1 MVSEGYG
8 HIGRIVTVDL
18 SSGKLSSERTSKYAS
33 TVLGGRGI
41 NARILFHE
49 TIASTKPLSPENPL
63 IFGTGP
69 LVGTTCPSSGRVTI
83 TAKSPVTG
91 LYGESNVGGEWGPEL
106 KFAGYD
112 HLVVRGA
119 SEKPVYLL
127 INDES
132 VEIRDARQVWGLDT
146 SKTREFLVES
156 VGDPEAKVICIGL
169 GGENMVS
176 FACVRHQLKHTAG
189 RTGMGAVMGSKRLKA
204 VVVRGTR
211 GVRVARPDELLKES
225 EDIVARIKAH
235 PNYQRW
241 IRLGE
246 GGCGI
251 TGLTDAFTDSDVTVG
266 GNFQTLVLQKW
277 PRHGNEKLCVEY
289 GVRMTGCY
297 DCPIR
302 CFPFVSVP
310 GVGAS
315 EFGCEPQ
322 LSFTFRLLNPDP
334 KLGFE
339 LSNLANQLGI
349 DAASTSSVI
358 SFAIDM
364 YDKGVI
370 NREDTDGM
378 DLKWGD
384 RDTLIM
390 LMAKIARRE
399 GFGDLLAEGVMKAA
413 HKIGKG
419 AEYYA
424 HHVKGL
430 EITNQDPRV
439 MPGRALGYAVGSRG
453 DVTRGTVPTE
463 YLDINL
469 GLDERTRREALAAAK
484 SQYGTD
490 KVGYHMEY
498 EGKEKVLI
506 KYENQIAI
514 FDILGLC
521 KNLGGYGFDFI
532 EEDQCARLYSL
543 VIGQDTPV
551 ERLVKAAE
559 ATITLERAFNARSGA
574 TRADDQMPERFF
586 KEPVADSR
594 HKGAVLDLN
603 KFERLKDQYYNARGW
618 DVSTG
623 KPSAARLKELGLEDI
638 SLT

>member
-1 MVSEGYG
+1 MGSGGYG
-8 HIGRIVTVDL
+8 HVGEIASVDL
-18 SSGKLSSERTSKYAS
+18 SSGKISCKPTSEYTSN
-33 TVLGGRGI
+33 VLGGRGI

-49 TIASTKPLSPENPL
+49 TTASTRPLSPENPL

-83 TAKSPVTG
+83 TAKSPITG
-91 LYGESNVGGEWGPEL
+91 LYGESSIGGEWGPEL

-112 HLVVRGA
+112 HLVVHGA

-127 INDES
+127 INDGT
-132 VEIRDARQVWGLDT
+132 VEIRDAKHIWGLDT
-146 SKTREFLVES
+146 WKTPELLHES
-156 VGDPEAKVICIGL
+156 VGDPEAKVICIGP
-169 GGENMVS
+169 GGENMVA
-176 FACVRHQLKHTAG
+176 FACIRHQLKHAAG

-204 VVVRGTR
+204 VVVRGT
-211 GVRVARPDELLKES
+211 GSVRVARPAELLKES
-225 EDIVARIKAH
+225 ENMVAYIKTH
-235 PNYQRW
+235 PNFYRW

-251 TGLTDAFTDSDVTVG
+251 TGLTDSFTDSDVTVG
-266 GNFQTLVLQKW
+266 GNFQTLILQKW
-277 PRHGNEKLCVEY
+277 PRHGNEKMCAEY

-297 DCPIR
+297 DCPIS
-302 CFPFVSVP
+302 CFPFVSIP
-310 GVGAS
+310 GVAAS

-334 KLGFE
+334 KLAFE

-358 SFAIDM
+358 SFAIDL
-364 YDKGVI
+364 YQKGI
-370 NREDTDGM
+370 LSREDTDGM

-384 RDTLIM
+384 RDTLIT
-390 LMAKIARRE
+390 LMTKIARRE
-399 GFGDLLAEGVMKAA
+399 GLGDLLAEGVRKAA
-413 HKIGKG
+413 QKIGKG

-424 HHVKGL
+424 HHTKGL

-439 MPGRALGYAVGSRG
+439 LPGRALGYAVGPRA

-469 GLDERTRREALAAAK
+469 SLNEKTRKEALAAAK
-484 SQYGTD
+484 NEYGTE
-490 KVGYHMEY
+490 KVGYHTEY

-623 KPSAARLKELGLEDI
+623 MPSAARLKELGLEDI